1 MKLLV
6 ADDST
11 TIQKVIELAFEGHG
25 ATLVFVSSYLEL
37 LSEVGKA
44 KYDCLICDANLTGTG
59 GVGDFSK
66 LLEVAGELPTVLL
79 RGSYDHI
86 DEEVFREAGFQNF
99 LKKPFDADVMV
110 STVKNILLVSNKSSN
125 EASGPAISIDQN
137 SSNSSEPAPKQA
149 GDESDTPTSN
159 FNSSSPQ
166 VTADKGRKAFEETP
180 PDLSLSSVEALST
193 AGTEERSPALNLDF
207 AEVPADVD
215 PFAVSMLEDKSKQ
228 ASEETKA
235 VVNQAPV
242 IIDEGAI
249 AAKIMPVLK
258 EQLHTEVR
266 LHLKEL
272 VGQKIDLVI
281 RDIVREELR
290 RLLEEKSSLN

>member
-25 ATLVFVSSYLEL
+25 VSLVFVSSYLEL

-44 KYDCLICDANLTGTG
+44 KYDGLICDANLTGTG
-59 GVGDFSK
+59 GVADFSK
-66 LLEVAGELPTVLL
+66 LLEVGGDLPTVLL

-86 DEEVFREAGFQNF
+86 DEEVFRGAGFQNF

-110 STVKNILLVSNKSSN
+110 STVKNLLQGSHKSSG
-125 EASGPAISIDQN
+125 SGIDIDQKP
-137 SSNSSEPAPKQA
+137 SDVSEPETKQFN
-149 GDESDTPTSN
+149 DESNIAASN
-159 FNSSSPQ
+159 FNLSSPQ

-180 PDLSLSSVEALST
+180 PDLSLSSVDAVSSV
-193 AGTEERSPALNLDF
+193 GTEESSPALNLDL

-228 ASEETKA
+228 ASAATKS
-235 VVNQAPV
+235 VTTPAPV
-242 IIDEGAI
+242 VIDEGAI

-290 RLLEEKSSLN
+290 RLLEEKSSLNLT